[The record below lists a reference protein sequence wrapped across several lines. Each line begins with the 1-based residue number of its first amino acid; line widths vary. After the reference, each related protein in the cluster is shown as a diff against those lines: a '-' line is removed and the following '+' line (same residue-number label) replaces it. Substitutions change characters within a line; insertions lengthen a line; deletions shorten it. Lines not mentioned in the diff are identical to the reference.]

1 MGVLQ
6 PSLSDTVSSFS
17 SGIYVLAAELKRSSR
32 LEIGGLGRHSFP
44 KGFYLYVG
52 SAQRNLAHRLRRH
65 LSEHPN
71 GKKLHW
77 HIDYL
82 LAHARVR
89 YIWGF
94 AGPKDWEC
102 RLSRYLT
109 GLDGVQ
115 IPLNGFGSSD
125 CHCKAHLFYFPEDR
139 LSQYI
144 ELIKNK
150 LTNGF
155 WNEII
160 GAKEII
166 FIFKFKKFV
175 DTSPYCLLYDKP
187 FCNRSQEEYLPQ
199 RHQGRRCRV
208 RDACRCPAKV
218 NPAH

>member
-102 RLSRYLT
+102 RLSQYLT

-125 CHCKAHLFYFPEDR
+125 CHCRAHLFYFPEDR
-139 LSQYI
+139 LSFVNDTTFN
-144 ELIKNK
+144 EVFPKGAETFVVK
-150 LTNGF
+150 LEG
-155 WNEII
+155 
-160 GAKEII
+160 
-166 FIFKFKKFV
+166 KKCV
-175 DTSPYCLLYDKP
+175 SP
-187 FCNRSQEEYLPQ
+187 
-199 RHQGRRCRV
+199 QGRY
-208 RDACRCPAKV
+208 PAASSFV
-218 NPAH
+218 GTGF